1 MSVPSFLER
10 LPCLSLHLQNVL
22 KPLKCIAIHLTA
34 KAVSVLAALCNNPS
48 LRVNNYI
55 P

>member
-34 KAVSVLAALCNNPS
+34 KAVSVLAINS
-48 LRVNNYI
+48 IKQGNYEI
-55 P
+55 